1 MTFFLKSENDPVR
14 RGPNADLST
23 SWDGISAA
31 ARREWRDVDVWR
43 QRERQIIADRGD
55 LALEA
60 AKRLGPAG
68 LAPLVT
74 EFNEKSR
81 GLGLNERIIPDGARP
96 EQVLDLLGPQ
106 GAKRIVEMGREAAQ
120 LDPEGWKDVDLSDEG
135 IEARVTE
142 RRVAA
147 EKADAED
154 LALSPNPAL
163 NSLIGQI
170 GAGVLDPVNLA
181 LMPFGAGGGSLLRI
195 MGREAMLGAFAE
207 GIQYP
212 TRTKTAE
219 ELGKPAPD
227 LMQSL
232 AMGAIGGALVGGVID
247 AVPRA
252 LRGYRY
258 WQALRSPK
266 GVPGVSDV
274 TAEVAVRKAEQAI
287 SAGEN
292 PLDAVRTALA
302 NESPPPR
309 EPLILTPAYRV
320 TPEPTPLAPDPITT
334 EPLPPEIEPP
344 VPEGF
349 IRMYHGGETKADGDV
364 LPNTFTTDRRLA
376 ERYSGNGEMSYVDVP
391 KDADELEAAA
401 INDFRTSLTRTLDPE
416 KWGGLKKAQPVQPA
430 TPGETAALAARALD
444 KATKKPPKYPI
455 LSILKKNGGIDPGS
469 WLARELKTMGVDQK
483 FMPGLIKRGGQKEAD
498 TLVPEEWDDVI
509 SGFSY
514 QTGRDATGNYLDR
527 DGFIRAIDDE
537 VRGIKR
543 GERAQA
549 EEAYRPDEV
558 FVEAQPAED
567 GFFIDPN
574 GMGFMS
580 EAEWADNVG
589 RGLDDYL
596 NRKGLSLLDDERA
609 EALDTLIRRGGDASH
624 LVERIIERGLK
635 EEKAARR
642 RAQALG
648 DWNGPIRSPEEV
660 APGAAG
666 RGGQPAGRPDAAAG
680 EPGQRGAPAGEP
692 YRTERTPEGEQ
703 FLVPGTERVATGEA
717 QRQKAEIE
725 ARQLQSKIGRL
736 NQTRV
741 EDDASGLFALRHID
755 MFDDLASPE
764 AQAFMDAEVAS
775 MRDME
780 GGDFSAIADDGRQLD
795 SLQDILDEIDESD
808 ALLREF
814 QKCRAGDIGDA
825 E

>member
-1 MTFFLKSENDPVR
+1 MTFFLKDSPPASR

-23 SWDGISAA
+23 SWDGIGAA
-31 ARREWRDVDVWR
+31 ASSYWREVNVWDQRGR
-43 QRERQIIADRGD
+43 QVIADRGD

-81 GLGLNERIIPDGARP
+81 GLGLNERIIPDWARP
-96 EQVLDLLGPQ
+96 EEVLDRLGPQ

-120 LDPEGWKDVDLSDEG
+120 LDPEGWKGVDLSDEG

-147 EKADAED
+147 EKADAEA

-163 NSLIGQI
+163 NNLIGQI

-181 LMPFGAGGGSLLRI
+181 LMPFGAGGGSLLRV
-195 MGREAMLGAFAE
+195 MGREAILGMTAE
-207 GIQYP
+207 ALQFD
-212 TRTKTAE
+212 TRTQTAA

-232 AMGAIGGALVGGVID
+232 AYGAIGGALVGGVIE

-252 LRGYRY
+252 IRGYRY

-266 GVPGVSDV
+266 GVPGISDV

-292 PLDAVRTALA
+292 PLDAVRTAMA
-302 NESPPPR
+302 NEPQPPR

-320 TPEPTPLAPDPITT
+320 TPEATPLAPDPITT
-334 EPLPPEIEPP
+334 EPLPP
-344 VPEGF
+344 
-349 IRMYHGGETKADGDV
+349 
-364 LPNTFTTDRRLA
+364 LPGQA
-376 ERYSGNGEMSYVDVP
+376 
-391 KDADELEAAA
+391 
-401 INDFRTSLTRTLDPE
+401 
-416 KWGGLKKAQPVQPA
+416 PA

-444 KATKKPPKYPI
+444 KATKKAPKYPI

-469 WLARELKTMGVDQK
+469 WLARELKTMGVDHK

-498 TLVPEEWDDVI
+498 TLVPEEWDQVI
-509 SGFSY
+509 SGLSY

-537 VRGIKR
+537 VRGIQR

-549 EEAYRPDEV
+549 EDAYRPDEV
-558 FVEAQPAED
+558 FVEARPAED

-589 RGLDDYL
+589 RGLDEYL
-596 NRKGLSLLDDERA
+596 NQKGLSLLDDERA
-609 EALDTLIRRGGDASH
+609 EALDTLIRHGGDASH

-648 DWNGPIRSPEEV
+648 DWNGPIRSPDEV
-660 APGAAG
+660 VSGADG
-666 RGGQPAGRPDAAAG
+666 RGGQPAGRPNPAAG

-692 YRTERTPEGEQ
+692 YRSEQTPEGEQ
-703 FLVPGTERVATGEA
+703 FLVPGTERLATGQA

-741 EDDASGLFALRHID
+741 EDDASGLFAARHVD
-755 MFDDLASPE
+755 MFDDLGSPE

-814 QKCRAGDIGDA
+814 QKCRAGDMGDA

>member
-163 NSLIGQI
+163 NNLIGQI

-181 LMPFGAGGGSLLRI
+181 LIPFGAGSGSLLRI
-195 MGREAMLGAFAE
+195 MGREALIGAFAE
-207 GIQYP
+207 GVQYP
-212 TRTKTAE
+212 TRTRTAE

-227 LMQSL
+227 LLESL
-232 AMGAIGGALVGGVID
+232 AIGAIGGALVGGVID

-252 LRGYRY
+252 IRGYRY

-287 SAGEN
+287 SAGES

-302 NESPPPR
+302 NEPPPPR

-334 EPLPPEIEPP
+334 EPLPPMP
-344 VPEGF
+344 GQ
-349 IRMYHGGETKADGDV
+349 A
-364 LPNTFTTDRRLA
+364 
-376 ERYSGNGEMSYVDVP
+376 
-391 KDADELEAAA
+391 
-401 INDFRTSLTRTLDPE
+401 
-416 KWGGLKKAQPVQPA
+416 PA
-430 TPGETAALAARALD
+430 THGETAALAARALD

-455 LSILKKNGGIDPGS
+455 LSLLKKNGGIEPGS
-469 WLARELKTMGVDQK
+469 WLARELKTMGVDQR

-498 TLVPEEWDDVI
+498 TLVPEEWDQVI
-509 SGFSY
+509 SGLSY

-549 EEAYRPDEV
+549 EEAYRPDEA

-567 GFFIDPN
+567 GFFVDLN
-574 GMGFMS
+574 AYQF
-580 EAEWADNVG
+580 DNPDFAAAIERDFDQYLTD
-589 RGLDDYL
+589 RGAV
-596 NRKGLSLLDDERA
+596 LLDRERR
-609 EALDTLIRRGGDASH
+609 EILDTLLERGGDAEY
-624 LVERIIERGLK
+624 LVERAMERGLSEK
-635 EEKAARR
+635 EWLEL
-642 RAQALG
+642 RAK
-648 DWNGPIRSPEEV
+648 NGGVTHGGNLDDIPFGGPAEV
-660 APGAAG
+660 AAGADRP
-666 RGGQPAGRPDAAAG
+666 RGSPDGQPAPVGGGQGGRSTD
-680 EPGQRGAPAGEP
+680 AGEP
-692 YRTERTPEGEQ
+692 YRTEQTPEGEQ
-703 FLVPGTERVATGEA
+703 FIVPGTERVATGQA

-741 EDDASGLFALRHID
+741 EDDASGLFAARHID
-755 MFDDLASPE
+755 MFDDLGSPE
-764 AQAFMDAEVAS
+764 AQGFMDAEVAA

-814 QKCRAGDIGDA
+814 QKCRMGDA

>member
-1 MTFFLKSENDPVR
+1 VTFFLKDATAQTR

-23 SWDGISAA
+23 SWEGISAA

-81 GLGLNERIIPDGARP
+81 SLGLNERIIPDGARP
-96 EQVLDLLGPQ
+96 EEVLDLLGPQ
-106 GAKRIVEMGREAAQ
+106 GAKRIVEMGQEAAK
-120 LDPEGWKDVDLSDEG
+120 LDPEGWKGVDLSDDG

-147 EKADAED
+147 EKADAEA

-163 NSLIGQI
+163 NNLIGQI
-170 GAGVLDPVNLA
+170 GAGIADPVNIA
-181 LMPFGAGGGSLLRI
+181 LIPFGMGSGSFLRI
-195 MGREAMLGAFAE
+195 MGREALLGAFAE
-207 GIQYP
+207 GVQYP

-227 LMQSL
+227 LLESL
-232 AMGAIGGALVGGVID
+232 ALGAIGGALVGGVIE

-287 SAGEN
+287 LAGEN
-292 PLDAVRTALA
+292 PLDAVRTELA
-302 NESPPPR
+302 NEPPPPR
-309 EPLILTPAYRV
+309 EPLILTPNMSATAV
-320 TPEPTPLAPDPITT
+320 KPEPTALAPGPITT

-376 ERYSGNGEMSYVDVP
+376 EQYSANGEMSYVDVP

-416 KWGGLKKAQPVQPA
+416 KWGGLKKAQPGQPA
-430 TPGETAALAARALD
+430 TAGETA
-444 KATKKPPKYPI
+444 
-455 LSILKKNGGIDPGS
+455 
-469 WLARELKTMGVDQK
+469 
-483 FMPGLIKRGGQKEAD
+483 
-498 TLVPEEWDDVI
+498 
-509 SGFSY
+509 
-514 QTGRDATGNYLDR
+514 
-527 DGFIRAIDDE
+527 
-537 VRGIKR
+537 
-543 GERAQA
+543 
-549 EEAYRPDEV
+549 
-558 FVEAQPAED
+558 
-567 GFFIDPN
+567 
-574 GMGFMS
+574 
-580 EAEWADNVG
+580 
-589 RGLDDYL
+589 
-596 NRKGLSLLDDERA
+596 
-609 EALDTLIRRGGDASH
+609 
-624 LVERIIERGLK
+624 
-635 EEKAARR
+635 
-642 RAQALG
+642 
-648 DWNGPIRSPEEV
+648 EV
-660 APGAAG
+660 AAGAGRARGPLDGEPTPVAAG
-666 RGGQPAGRPDAAAG
+666 KGESGARPA
-680 EPGQRGAPAGEP
+680 EP
-692 YRTERTPEGEQ
+692 YRSEQTPEGEQ
-703 FLVPGTERVATGEA
+703 FLVPGTERVATG

-741 EDDASGLFALRHID
+741 EDDASGLFAPRHID

-814 QKCRAGDIGDA
+814 QKCRAGEDA